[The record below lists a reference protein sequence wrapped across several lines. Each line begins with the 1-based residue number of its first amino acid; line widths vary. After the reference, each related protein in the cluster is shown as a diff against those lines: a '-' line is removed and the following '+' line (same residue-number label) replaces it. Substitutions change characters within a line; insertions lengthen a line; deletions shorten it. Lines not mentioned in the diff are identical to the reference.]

1 MSGDTPTLRDTIM
14 QVVARQDL
22 DGPTMEHA
30 MEEVLAGRASP
41 VQIAALAVGLRMKGE
56 TTEEIAAAARVM
68 RRRCIVSELDPGGPV
83 LDTCGTGGDGLD
95 TFNISTVSAIVAAAA
110 GVRVAKHGNRA
121 ASSRAGSADVL
132 EALGVAIDLDAQQV
146 SRCVREVGLGFLF
159 ARQRHAALRH
169 AAPVR
174 QELGVRTFFNLLGP
188 LTNPAGATHQVVGVY
203 DGARVRQLAEV
214 LGQLGSTAAWVVHGH
229 GGIDE
234 LSTSGPT
241 QVAELRDG
249 VVREWVVTPEEFGL
263 ERAPLE
269 ALVGGD
275 PAENANIARAVL
287 AGERGPRR
295 TAVLLNA
302 GAALCVAGR
311 AATPR
316 EAADHAA
323 SVIDSGRAAA
333 KLEEWAAL
341 TQALRGDG

>member
-1 MSGDTPTLRDTIM
+1 MSDDPQSLRATIAR
-14 QVVARQDL
+14 VVEGADL
-22 DGPTMEHA
+22 SAPAMEHA
-30 MEEVLAGRASP
+30 MEQVLAGAASP
-41 VQIAALAVGLRMKGE
+41 VQIAALAVALRMKGE

-68 RRRCIVSELDPGGPV
+68 RRRCEMSVLDVDGPV

-95 TFNISTVSAIVAAAA
+95 TFNISTVTAIVAAAA

-132 EALGVAIDLDAQQV
+132 EALGVCIDLDAAQV
-146 SRCVREVGLGFLF
+146 VRCVREIGLGFLF

-174 QELGVRTFFNLLGP
+174 QELGLRTFFNLLGP

-203 DGARVRQLAEV
+203 DPGRVRQLAEV
-214 LGQLGSTAAWVVHGH
+214 LGLLGSKAAWVVHGH

-249 VVREWVVTPEEFGL
+249 LVREWVVSPADFGL
-263 ERAPLE
+263 EPAPLE

-275 PAENANIARAVL
+275 AATNADIARAVL
-287 AGERGPRR
+287 AGEAGPRR

-302 GAALCVAGR
+302 GASLCVAGLAGSPREGAER
-311 AATPR
+311 AA
-316 EAADHAA
+316 AA
-323 SVIDSGRAAA
+323 IDSGLATA
-333 KLEEWAAL
+333 KLAEWVAL
-341 TQALRGDG
+341 TQALRASA

>member
-1 MSGDTPTLRDTIM
+1 MSDAPPSMRASIV
-14 QVVARQDL
+14 QVVEGRDL
-22 DGPTMEHA
+22 SAASMEHA
-30 MEEVLAGRASP
+30 MEEVLAGAASP

-68 RRRCIVSELDPGGPV
+68 RRRCVASVLDVDGPV

-95 TFNISTVSAIVAAAA
+95 TFNISTVTAIVAAAA

-132 EALGVAIDLDAQQV
+132 EALGVCIDLRAEQV
-146 SRCVREVGLGFLF
+146 ARCVREVGIGFLF
-159 ARQRHAALRH
+159 ARSHHAALRH

-174 QELGVRTFFNLLGP
+174 QELGLRTFFNMLGP

-214 LGQLGSTAAWVVHGH
+214 LGVLGSRAAWVVHGH

-249 VVREWVVTPEEFGL
+249 VVVERSVSPEDFGL
-263 ERAPLE
+263 QPAPLE

-275 PAENANIARAVL
+275 AATNARIARAVL
-287 AGERGPRR
+287 AGEPGPRR

-302 GAALCVAGR
+302 AASLCVAGLADSPRAGAER
-311 AATPR
+311 AA
-316 EAADHAA
+316 E
-323 SVIDSGRAAA
+323 VIDSGQAAA
-333 KLEEWAAL
+333 KLDAWVAL
-341 TQALRGDG
+341 TQALRAEP